1 MIDGFA
7 VTSQFTNPNHEVPS
21 PIDPVLLETCQQELI
36 ALRQANQQLRAE
48 LAECQREKMAAQRSE
63 TIYRTLLEN
72 SSDCVCHLDL
82 EGNLLYMNQ
91 SGMRLNELE
100 DITQLY
106 GKHCTQTLQPQ
117 DHAATQFALAQARQG
132 KPTKLEYSSISKKGH
147 PLWWEGIISS
157 IQDSQGNVIGLLR
170 ASRNI
175 NHQKKS
181 EANLYQLN
189 AELEAKI
196 EARTQELREK
206 NSELQAILDNSPAVI
221 YIKDTE
227 GRFIRVNHHFE
238 TLFHLTEAEVI
249 GKSNHDIFPKKVAD
263 TFWRN
268 DQRILRTAKA
278 IQFEE
283 LIEHNGEHQT
293 HLSLKFPLL
302 NAEGKPYAICGISTD
317 ITELKQMQ
325 EALQRSQQL
334 LQLVL
339 DTIPQ
344 RIFYKDLNH
353 RYLGCN
359 RAFSEDAGLQSPEQ
373 IIGKQDQDLPWRES
387 AQLFQT
393 EDQKIIEQ
401 NTPKL
406 NVEEPKL
413 CADGTTQWLRT
424 TVIPLHNEMGKVF
437 GVLGCYEDIS
447 DRKQTEQALML
458 YKKAV
463 EGSSDAISFADP
475 AGNHFYQN
483 RAFSRL
489 YECATPKAFNEFG
502 GLAATFTD
510 PEVAQQILE
519 MILAGKA
526 WMGEAEQRS
535 RHDRIMQTLI
545 RAYAIRN
552 EQDEVVGLVSA
563 ITDITDRKQAE
574 KALRQSEAKLQQRAQ
589 QLKQTLHELRATQ
602 TQLIQTEKMS
612 SLGQLVA
619 GVAHE
624 INNPVNFI
632 HGNLEHVG
640 QYAKDL
646 LALIDLYEQQIPS
659 IPPAIR
665 QQIESID
672 LEFIREDLPKILSSM
687 NLGTDRIR
695 GIVQSLRSFS
705 RLDESAMKEVDIHEG
720 INSTLVILSN
730 RLKAK
735 PDHPGVQV
743 TQEYGDLPMVECYS
757 GQLNQVF
764 MNILSNALDALEEAK
779 VPCEKTANPTIG
791 IRTEVADPEWVRITI
806 SDNGPGMT
814 AQTLQKL
821 FDPFFT
827 TKPVGKGTGMGMS
840 ISYQIITEKHGGK
853 LLCQSAPGE
862 GARFTI
868 EIPIRQ

>member
-1 MIDGFA
+1 M
-7 VTSQFTNPNHEVPS
+7 TSQSTNPNQETS
-21 PIDPVLLETCQQELI
+21 ATIDPLLLATCQQELMV
-36 ALRQANQQLRAE
+36 LRQANQQLRAE
-48 LAECQREKMAAQRSE
+48 LAECQREKIAMQRSE

-82 EGNLLYMNQ
+82 EGNFLYMNQ
-91 SGMRLNELE
+91 GGIRINELE
-100 DITQLY
+100 DATQLY
-106 GKHCTQTLQPQ
+106 GQPCTHNIQLEY
-117 DHAATQFALAQARQG
+117 HASMQAALARARQG
-132 KPTKLEYSSISKKGH
+132 KSTKLEYVSINKQGRQ
-147 PLWWEGIISS
+147 LWWEGIVSAIK
-157 IQDSQGNVIGLLR
+157 DHQGNIIGLLR
-170 ASRNI
+170 VSRNI
-175 NHQKKS
+175 NQKRKS
-181 EANLYQLN
+181 EDNLHQLN
-189 AELEAKI
+189 AELEARI
-196 EARTQELREK
+196 EERTQALREK

-221 YIKDTE
+221 YIKDTQ

-238 TLFHLTEAEVI
+238 TLFHLTEAEVK

-263 TFWRN
+263 VFWRN
-268 DQRILRTAKA
+268 DQKILRTARA

-283 LIEHNGEHQT
+283 RIQHHDEVHT

-302 NAEGKPYAICGISTD
+302 NEKGEPYAICGISTD

-359 RAFSEDAGLQSPEQ
+359 RAFAEDAGLQSPDQ
-373 IIGKQDQDLPWRES
+373 IVGKQDQDLPWQTY
-387 AQLFQT
+387 AHLFNA
-393 EDQKIIEQ
+393 EDQRIIER

-413 CADGTTQWLRT
+413 RADGTTQWLRT
-424 TVIPLHNEMGKVF
+424 TIIPLHDEAGKVF
-437 GVLGCYEDIS
+437 GVFGCYEDIS

-483 RAFSRL
+483 QAFSQL
-489 YECATPKAFNEFG
+489 YECATPQVFNEFG
-502 GLAATFTD
+502 GLSATFTD
-510 PEVAQQILE
+510 AAVAQEILD
-519 MILAGKA
+519 MTLAGKA
-526 WMGEAEQRS
+526 WVGEAEQRS
-535 RHDRIMQTLI
+535 RHNYIMQTLI

-552 EQDEVVGLVSA
+552 EQDDVVGLVSA
-563 ITDITDRKQAE
+563 ITDITERKQAE
-574 KALRQSEAKLQQRAQ
+574 KALQQSEAQLQQRAK
-589 QLKQTLHELRATQ
+589 QLKQTLRELRATQ

-640 QYAKDL
+640 QYAGDL
-646 LALIDLYEQQIPS
+646 LALIDLYEQQIS
-659 IPPAIR
+659 NVPPAIR
-665 QQIESID
+665 QQIDDID

-695 GIVQSLRSFS
+695 GIVQSLRTFS

-735 PDHPGVQV
+735 PDHSEIQV
-743 TQEYGDLPMVECYS
+743 IKEYGTLPMVECYS

-764 MNILSNALDALEEAK
+764 MNILSNALDALEEERASGK
-779 VPCEKTANPTIG
+779 ENPTPSIW
-791 IRTEVADPEWVRITI
+791 IRTEVVDPQWVRITI
-806 SDNGPGMT
+806 ADNGPGMAT
-814 AQTLQKL
+814 SVHKKL

-853 LLCQSAPGE
+853 LICQSAPGE
-862 GARFTI
+862 GAEFII